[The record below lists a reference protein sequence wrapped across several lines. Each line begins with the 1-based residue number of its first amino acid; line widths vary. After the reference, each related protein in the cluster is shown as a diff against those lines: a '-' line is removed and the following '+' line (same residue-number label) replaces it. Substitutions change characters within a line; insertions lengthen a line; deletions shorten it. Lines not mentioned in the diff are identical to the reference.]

1 MTSAGGWARLVKL
14 GSSCEILLFSVA
26 ALHKSLTQDE
36 IPLAGI
42 WEKCLSRSLIQRTVW
57 NEVGGNVVLEVDIS
71 PLSSCVQYLQK
82 CSGRCNAKS

>member
-36 IPLAGI
+36 TPLAGI
-42 WEKCLSRSLIQRTVW
+42 WE
-57 NEVGGNVVLEVDIS
+57 NMVLEVDIS
-71 PLSSCVQYLQK
+71 PLSSCVQDLILIRILKTMLPPTSSQGLCAGSG
-82 CSGRCNAKS
+82 CS

>member
-36 IPLAGI
+36 TPLAGI
-42 WEKCLSRSLIQRTVW
+42 WEKWAICLSRSLIQRTVLGMKLVATW
-57 NEVGGNVVLEVDIS
+57 FWKLT
-71 PLSSCVQYLQK
+71 
-82 CSGRCNAKS
+82 